1 MHKKAGYAGIAAT
14 TIGILLTAESILEG
28 NFMLMW
34 ESIILAFFGLCYIF
48 PVKNI
53 VTSIIRN
60 YRNRKVSEGKKTQRI
75 FDSF

>member
-1 MHKKAGYAGIAAT
+1 MHRKVSYTGIAAMI
-14 TIGILLTAESILEG
+14 IGILLTAESILEG
-28 NFMLMW
+28 NSMLMW

-53 VTSIIRN
+53 VTSIIRD

-75 FDSF
+75 FDTF